1 MSNIEI
7 SGARILFR
15 FGSVVI
21 TETVVNTWLIM
32 LVILVACRILTRGLT
47 VRGGTKRQMVAEWI
61 VTKVNGLVKTNMG
74 DAFRDYPPLIAGIM
88 ALSALC
94 SLSSMVGL
102 YAPTSDLSTLVGWS
116 LMVFAL
122 ITYYKIKANGFLGY
136 LKGYTEPIVVMLPM
150 NIVSEIATPISMA
163 FRHFGNVASG
173 TVVTALVYAALSALS
188 AAVFKFLPGALASIP
203 FFQVGLP
210 AVLSLYFDIFSSC
223 IQAFIFSM
231 LTMAY
236 VSAAAQ

>member
-7 SGARILFR
+7 SGAKILVR

-32 LVILVACRILTRGLT
+32 LVIFIACRILTRGLT

-74 DAFRDYPPLIAGIM
+74 EAFRDYPPLIAAIM

-116 LMVFAL
+116 LMVFVL
-122 ITYYKIKANGFLGY
+122 ITYYKIRANGFLGY
-136 LKGYTEPIVVMLPM
+136 LKGYTEPIRTATFGFSVRRAHQLHHSPNLRFLM
-150 NIVSEIATPISMA
+150 NLLTFCREGGTRTHDHGYPKAIKD
-163 FRHFGNVASG
+163 VAG
-173 TVVTALVYAALSALS
+173 
-188 AAVFKFLPGALASIP
+188 
-203 FFQVGLP
+203 
-210 AVLSLYFDIFSSC
+210 
-223 IQAFIFSM
+223 
-231 LTMAY
+231 
-236 VSAAAQ
+236 

>member
-1 MSNIEI
+1 M
-7 SGARILFR
+7 R

-32 LVILVACRILTRGLT
+32 LVIFIACRILTRGLT

-74 DAFRDYPPLIAGIM
+74 EAFRDYPPLIAAIM

-116 LMVFAL
+116 LMVFVL
-122 ITYYKIKANGFLGY
+122 ITYYKIRANGFLGVCARGG
-136 LKGYTEPIVVMLPM
+136 KRQRDGGRGGS
-150 NIVSEIATPISMA
+150 NS
-163 FRHFGNVASG
+163 SG
-173 TVVTALVYAALSALS
+173 HNGAARDGRA
-188 AAVFKFLPGALASIP
+188 G
-203 FFQVGLP
+203 
-210 AVLSLYFDIFSSC
+210 
-223 IQAFIFSM
+223 
-231 LTMAY
+231 
-236 VSAAAQ
+236 

>member
-7 SGARILFR
+7 SGAKILVR

-32 LVILVACRILTRGLT
+32 LVIFIACRILTRGLT

-74 DAFRDYPPLIAGIM
+74 EAFRDYPPLIAAIM

-116 LMVFAL
+116 LMVFVL
-122 ITYYKIKANGFLGY
+122 ITYYKIRANGFLGY

-163 FRHFGNVASG
+163 FRHRFRNGGYGAGIRGAVCAVGGGIQIPAGRAGEHSVFPG
-173 TVVTALVYAALSALS
+173 RSAGG
-188 AAVFKFLPGALASIP
+188 AVFVF
-203 FFQVGLP
+203 
-210 AVLSLYFDIFSSC
+210 
-223 IQAFIFSM
+223 
-231 LTMAY
+231 
-236 VSAAAQ
+236 